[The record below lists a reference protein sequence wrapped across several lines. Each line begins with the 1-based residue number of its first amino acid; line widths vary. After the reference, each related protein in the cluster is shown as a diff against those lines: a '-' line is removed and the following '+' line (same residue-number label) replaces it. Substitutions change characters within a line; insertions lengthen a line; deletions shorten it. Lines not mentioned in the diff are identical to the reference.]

1 MKTTN
6 ILKYAVGIDVA
17 KKDFKCCIS
26 SIDEQQQVKVK
37 STAHFL
43 NSIEGYKALVL
54 WVAKHCQTGT
64 AVVYCMEA
72 TGIYHE
78 SLALFLYR
86 QNMHVS
92 VVLPT
97 LSKNYLKSL
106 GHKTKNDKI
115 DAKGLS
121 TMAAE
126 KSLSAWQP
134 FSESI
139 YELRQMT
146 RYIEDLNQQRTAT
159 GNQLHA
165 LQHSMYAMEE
175 LQNILKEHLAFI
187 EKQIKELKV
196 HVEQMVKQD
205 EKLWPKIEHMMTIR
219 GVGLYTIVV
228 IVAET
233 NGFALFENIGQ
244 LCSYAGYDVIEE
256 QSGTYQGKGRISKKG
271 NSHIRRALHMPSLSL
286 LRYQVPLFYA
296 LYQRVL
302 DRTHIKMK
310 AIVAIQRKLLTIL
323 YTLWNKE
330 EDFNPSMHVTKKEVA
345 TTEVATQ
352 DELSAET
359 RSPLL
364 VYQS

>member
-17 KKDFKCCIS
+17 KKDFKCCIT
-26 SIDEQQQVKVK
+26 SIDDQQQVKVK
-37 STAHFL
+37 STTHFF

-54 WVAKHCQTGT
+54 WVARHCKTDT
-64 AVVYCMEA
+64 TVVYCMEA

-78 SLALFLYR
+78 PLALFLYR
-86 QNMHVS
+86 QKQYVS

-115 DAKGLS
+115 DAKGLA

-126 KSLSAWQP
+126 KALSAWQP
-134 FSESI
+134 FSEDI

-159 GNQLHA
+159 RNQLHA
-165 LQHSMYAMEE
+165 LQHGMYQMEE
-175 LQNILKEHLAFI
+175 LQNILKEHLVFI
-187 EKQIKELKV
+187 EKQIKELKQ
-196 HVEQMVKQD
+196 HVEQMIRQD
-205 EKLWPKIEHMMTIR
+205 EKLWPKVKHLMTIR
-219 GVGLYTIVV
+219 GVGLHTIAV

-286 LRYQVPLFYA
+286 LRYQVPIFFP

-302 DRTHIKMK
+302 KRTHIKMK
-310 AIVAIQRKLLTIL
+310 AIVAIQRKLLSII
-323 YTLWNKE
+323 YTLWKKE
-330 EDFNPSMHVTKKEVA
+330 EDFNPALYENEVA

-352 DELSAET
+352 DELIAKT
-359 RSPLL
+359 KSPLS